1 MQGGVRFDSVV
12 YCGEQRDALQ
22 DEAKGTEYQRTHRS
36 QQTGHVKQA
45 SISAVSD
52 ANHNREVTLQRA
64 LQSELGR
71 VDPAVLPAIARALE
85 HNADRLVG
93 GSWGVGDDDDDGCL
107 LTLAAREL
115 GLHKGEELLGESIA
129 AVRIPALFDELWICI
144 LERTGDTRSAR
155 SIIHRLVIETLALG
169 ATQAAVSE
177 TPAGS
182 SLPDSDRSAL
192 TR

>member
-36 QQTGHVKQA
+36 QQTGHVSQA
-45 SISAVSD
+45 SMGAVID
-52 ANHNREVTLQRA
+52 AKHNREVTLQRE
-64 LQSELGR
+64 LQTELGR

-93 GSWGVGDDDDDGCL
+93 GSWGVDDDDGCL

-115 GLHKGEELLGESIA
+115 GLGSGEELLGESIA

-155 SIIHRLVIETLALG
+155 SIVHRLVIETLALS
-169 ATQAAVSE
+169 ANQAAVSE
-177 TPAGS
+177 TPTGT

>member
-36 QQTGHVKQA
+36 QQTGHVSQA
-45 SISAVSD
+45 SIVAVID
-52 ANHNREVTLQRA
+52 AKHNREVTLQRE
-64 LQSELGR
+64 LQTELGR

-93 GSWGVGDDDDDGCL
+93 GSWGVDDDDGCL

-115 GLHKGEELLGESIA
+115 GLDSGEELLGESIA

-155 SIIHRLVIETLALG
+155 SIVHRLVIETLALS
-169 ATQAAVSE
+169 ANQAAVSE
-177 TPAGS
+177 TPTGT

>member
-1 MQGGVRFDSVV
+1 MDSIVH
-12 YCGEQRDALQ
+12 CRQQRDTLPHETQGA
-22 DEAKGTEYQRTHRS
+22 EEHRTHRS
-36 QQTGHVKQA
+36 QQAGHERQA
-45 SISAVSD
+45 SIGAVID
-52 ANHNREVTLQRA
+52 ANHSREVTLQRE
-64 LQSELGR
+64 LQTELGR

-93 GSWGVGDDDDDGCL
+93 GTWGVDDHDGCL

-115 GLHKGEELLGESIA
+115 GLDNGEELLGESIA

-155 SIIHRLVIETLALG
+155 SIVHRLVIETLALS
-169 ATQAAVSE
+169 ANQAAVSE
-177 TPAGS
+177 TPTGS
-182 SLPDSDRSAL
+182 SLPDSDRNAL

>member
-1 MQGGVRFDSVV
+1 MQRGIRFDSIVH
-12 YCGEQRDALQ
+12 CRQQRDALQ
-22 DEAKGTEYQRTHRS
+22 HETKSTEEQRTHRS
-36 QQTGHVKQA
+36 QQAGHVKQA
-45 SISAVSD
+45 SISAVID
-52 ANHNREVTLQRA
+52 ANHNREVTLQRE
-64 LQSELGR
+64 LQTELGR

-93 GSWGVGDDDDDGCL
+93 GSWGVDDDDGCL

-115 GLHKGEELLGESIA
+115 GLGSGEELLGESIA

-155 SIIHRLVIETLALG
+155 SIVHRLVIETLALS
-169 ATQAAVSE
+169 ANQAAVSE
-177 TPAGS
+177 TPTGS
-182 SLPDSDRSAL
+182 SLPDSDRNAL